1 MNLRFLLPGV
11 LLAVTSAV
19 AQNQAPAFSTPIQNL
34 TMRPTTGPVTIALA
48 NNFSDPDLRDI
59 NGTQVRITTTLGVMN
74 LELFDANA
82 PATVANFLRYISSGR
97 YTANMFWHRSVQTP
111 TPFVIQTGGYVFN
124 TINGGS
130 ADAIVTFPPIQNE
143 FSVSNVR
150 GTVAMSLTGGD
161 TATATS
167 QWYINESDANAAV
180 LDPGRY
186 TVFGRVIEGGMS
198 VVDAIAAVPVFSKGS
213 PFDALPLRNYADTTP
228 VQPVTLA
235 NLILLTG
242 YTVGPKMTFAAQS
255 NNSGIVNPVINGTKL
270 TLTPNLT
277 GMATVTVTATDFSG
291 ATATGTSTVNVSAT
305 APFGKLAN
313 IATRARVGLG
323 ENVLI
328 GGFVVRGTGVKR
340 LLIRTLGPELTA
352 SGVPDVLADPS
363 MQIYQGSTVV
373 QQNDNWKSD
382 PTQQALIAAT
392 PFAPRDDREPAIL
405 FNAAPGNYTVVVNGV
420 GSTSGNALI
429 EIYELDAADSTN
441 LIDIATRGNVG
452 TGGNVMIGGFVIGG
466 TTPKR
471 VIVRAV
477 GPSLAQA
484 GVVNPLA
491 NPSLLIYAN
500 STLIAQNDNWA
511 TGSDGN
517 ANPDAAAITAS
528 GFQPTSAQE
537 SAVIVTLAPGPYTAI
552 VSGVNGTTGVAL
564 VEVYDLD

>member
-1 MNLRFLLPGV
+1 MKLRYLFSST
-11 LLAVTSAV
+11 LLAVMSAL
-19 AQNQAPAFSTPIQNL
+19 AQNQAPLVSTPIQNL
-34 TMRPTTGPVTIALA
+34 TMRPGTGPVTIALA

-59 NGTQVRITTTLGVMN
+59 NGTQVRITTTLGVINVEMFN
-74 LELFDANA
+74 ANA
-82 PATVANFLRYISSGR
+82 PVTVANFLQYISSGK
-97 YTANMFWHRSVQTP
+97 YAANMFWHRSVQTP
-111 TPFVIQTGGYVFN
+111 TPFVIQTGGFTFN

-130 ADAIVTFPPIQNE
+130 ADAIVTFSAIQNE
-143 FSVSNVR
+143 FSLSNVR
-150 GTVAMSLTGGD
+150 GTVAMAQTNGGPSS
-161 TATATS
+161 ATS
-167 QWYINESDANAAV
+167 QWFVNQSDSNATS
-180 LDPGRY
+180 LDPSLF

-198 VVDAIAAVPVFSKGS
+198 VVDAIAAVPVFGKGA
-213 PFDALPLRNYADTTP
+213 PFDFLPLRNYTNTIP
-228 VQPVTLA
+228 VQPVTQA

-255 NNSGIVNPVINGTKL
+255 NNTGIVNPVINGTKL
-270 TLTPNLT
+270 TITPSLT
-277 GMATVTVTATDFSG
+277 GMATLTVTATDFNG
-291 ATATGTSTVNVSAT
+291 ATVTGTSTVNVNAA

-313 IATRARVGLG
+313 IATRAKIGLG
-323 ENVLI
+323 ENFLI
-328 GGFVVRGTGVKR
+328 GGFVVRGTGTKR
-340 LLIRTLGPELTA
+340 LLIRVLGPELTA
-352 SGVPDVLADPS
+352 SGVSGVLADPS

-382 PTQQALIAAT
+382 PVQQALIAAT
-392 PFAPRDDREPAIL
+392 PFAPTDDREPAIL
-405 FNAAPGNYTVVVNGV
+405 FNAAPGAYTVVVNGV
-420 GSTSGNALI
+420 NSTSGNALV

-484 GVVNPLA
+484 GVANPLA
-491 NPSLLIYAN
+491 DPTLLLYAGG
-500 STLIAQNDNWA
+500 TLIAQNDNWA

-528 GFQPTSAQE
+528 GFQPSSAQE
-537 SAVIVTLAPGPYTAI
+537 SAVILTLAPGAYTAI
-552 VSGVNGTTGVAL
+552 VSGKNGTTGVAL